1 MVLFS
6 VCSSYG
12 PDVKEACGLTCA
24 QSMNSM
30 DTAALG
36 LKYTE
41 QASELRPIRQL
52 QALYRTQEQGSL
64 YCVPTSQRE
73 NEGAHKSLQV
83 KPLSV

>member
-6 VCSSYG
+6 ICSSHG
-12 PDVKEACGLTCA
+12 PDAKEACGLTCA
-24 QSMNSM
+24 QSVNSM
-30 DTAALG
+30 ATAALS

-41 QASELRPIRQL
+41 QASELRPTGQL

-73 NEGAHKSLQV
+73 NEGARESLQV

>member
-1 MVLFS
+1 MW
-6 VCSSYG
+6 YKY
-12 PDVKEACGLTCA
+12 VKEACGLTCA

-52 QALYRTQEQGSL
+52 QALYRTQEQASL